1 MKRRALVLGAV
12 AVAAIAAGTGVAVWR
27 ARRAEGSAPSGADV
41 WDLSFVTIDGPPL
54 AMSTLRGRPLL
65 LNFWATWCVPCVT
78 EMPILDAFARAQ
90 STAGWNVLALA
101 IDSADPVRRFTA
113 ERGLRLPVAL
123 AGEDGLDLA
132 RRLGNT
138 VGGLPFTVAFDTQ
151 GAPKKRKF
159 GAVDKRLLDTWAAS
173 V

>member
-12 AVAAIAAGTGVAVWR
+12 AVAAVAAGTGTALWR
-27 ARRAEGSAPSGADV
+27 ARRTEEGGATGADV
-41 WDLSFVTIDGPPL
+41 WDLSFVTVDGPPL
-54 AMSTLRGRPLL
+54 AMSTLRGKPLV

-90 STAGWNVLALA
+90 AKAGWNVLALA
-101 IDSADPVRRFTA
+101 VDSADPVRRFTA

-138 VGGLPFTVAFDTQ
+138 VGGLPFTVLFDAAGVPRQ
-151 GAPKKRKF
+151 RKF
-159 GAVDKRLLDTWAAS
+159 GAVDTHLLDDWVAS
-173 V
+173 Q